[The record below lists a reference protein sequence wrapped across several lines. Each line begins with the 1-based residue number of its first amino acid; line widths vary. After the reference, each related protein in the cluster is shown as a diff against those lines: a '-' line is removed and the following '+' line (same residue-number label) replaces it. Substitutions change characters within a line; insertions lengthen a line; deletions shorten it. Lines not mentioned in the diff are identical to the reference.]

1 VSKEK
6 TDKTPADKETLF
18 TKLFLIVNM
27 ALALNLRTDR
37 FDQTVNRSDAV
48 SLRIVSRLNLFFLW
62 KLRILFVVVEF
73 VIYRSSEDIMY
84 IRVSCA

>member
-1 VSKEK
+1 MSKEK
-6 TDKTPADKETLF
+6 ADKTPAYKETLF

-48 SLRIVSRLNLFFLW
+48 SLRIVSRLNLFF
-62 KLRILFVVVEF
+62 FVEV
-73 VIYRSSEDIMY
+73 EDI
-84 IRVSCA
+84 ICCR